1 MGTNATRVMPLCLT
15 LQYFD
20 RLNGIK
26 TKPSV
31 ISNVILTEGVSYS
44 IVVMLKLTAPL
55 SAEIIYNYSKDKSV
69 VALQARILY

>member
-1 MGTNATRVMPLCLT
+1 MPLCLT

-31 ISNVILTEGVSYS
+31 ISNVILTEGVFY
-44 IVVMLKLTAPL
+44 
-55 SAEIIYNYSKDKSV
+55 SV
-69 VALQARILY
+69 VVIYVKINSSTFG